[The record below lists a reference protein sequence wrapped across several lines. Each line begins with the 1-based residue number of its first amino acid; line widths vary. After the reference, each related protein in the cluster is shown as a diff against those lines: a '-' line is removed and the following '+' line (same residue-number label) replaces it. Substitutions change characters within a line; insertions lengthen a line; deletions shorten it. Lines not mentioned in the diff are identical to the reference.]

1 MQNWIDSQVL
11 LNILKEAGIIFNEN
25 QQLIGNYFYDK
36 KLENNYSLS
45 KKDIGDIIYLLN
57 FALLIKSMNVVNLT
71 KEELLEFIGR
81 LDKKSMETIF
91 EFLDQMPTVTWRKEI
106 TCPGCGTKSTVEY
119 KGLDDFL
126 N

>member
-1 MQNWIDSQVL
+1 MSCIESIYDADTVYIPFVDS
-11 LNILKEAGIIFNEN
+11 
-25 QQLIGNYFYDK
+25 
-36 KLENNYSLS
+36 
-45 KKDIGDIIYLLN
+45 
-57 FALLIKSMNVVNLT
+57 T

-106 TCPGCGTKSTVEY
+106 TCPSCGTKSTVEY